1 MQTVSEVDQILSRL
15 RGMSAKTMTL
25 SRQDVDWLLAEI
37 DGGREAFDA
46 VVQQK
51 KGLEQQSLQ
60 MRRTID
66 DLLAMR
72 GSSNAASAKQ

>member
-1 MQTVSEVDQILSRL
+1 MQTVSEVDHILSRL
-15 RGMSAKTMTL
+15 RGMSDKTMTL
-25 SRQDVDWLLAEI
+25 SHQDVVWLLAEI

-51 KGLEQQSLQ
+51 KGLEQQAVQ

-72 GSSNAASAKQ
+72 GSSNAASVKQ